1 MKQKIQLITYAIL
14 LFAVVMNFGSVL
26 SFLGEVV
33 AILFPI
39 FVGFV
44 VAFIIS
50 VPMNGF
56 QKGITRLF
64 RKAKHKP
71 GEKVISLVSLLLT
84 LMCILLVV
92 VMIGTVLIP
101 EIVTSVKNITA
112 LVQQKWPEWA
122 AILSSYDIDTTPITE
137 WFAKL
142 EFGSMVSQVLSG
154 AGEVINVVAGTAAT
168 TISGIVTIGFAIV
181 IMFYV
186 LLSKQ
191 DIARQCK
198 KLIFAFLKREKAERV
213 VYVAELTRTTFTKF
227 LSGQCVE
234 SIILGLLIFLSFC
247 VFRLPYAGLVA
258 MLTAVCAF
266 IPYIGAFISCG
277 VGVILTLISN
287 PSQAILCF
295 VVYEVVQFV
304 ENQFIYPHVVGTSV
318 GLSPLW
324 TLLAVILGGKLFGL
338 MGMIFFI
345 PVLGVIYTLIRER
358 TNQKLR
364 DKRIFIE

>member
-1 MKQKIQLITYAIL
+1 MKQKIQLITYAIV
-14 LFAVVMNFGSVL
+14 LFAVVMNFGAVL
-26 SFLGEVV
+26 SFLGEVA

-56 QKGITRLF
+56 QNGITKLF

-71 GEKVISLVSLLLT
+71 GEKVISVVSLLLT
-84 LMCILLVV
+84 LACIALVI
-92 VMIGTVLIP
+92 VMIGTILIP
-101 EIVTSVKNITA
+101 EIVFSVKNIVA

-122 AILSSYDIDTTPITE
+122 AVLSSYDIDTAPITE
-137 WFAKL
+137 WFANL
-142 EFGSMVSQVLSG
+142 EFGSMVTHVLSG

-168 TISGIVTIGFAIV
+168 TISGIVTVGFSIV

-186 LLSKQ
+186 LLSKK

-198 KLIFAFLKREKAERV
+198 KFMFAFLKREKAERV

-234 SIILGLLIFLSFC
+234 SIILGLLMFIAFC

-258 MLTAVCAF
+258 MLTGVCAF
-266 IPYIGAFISCG
+266 VPYIGAFLSCG
-277 VGVILTLISN
+277 VGVVLTLISN

-318 GLSPLW
+318 GLSALW

-338 MGMIFFI
+338 VGMIFFI
-345 PVLGVIYTLIRER
+345 PIVAVVYTLIREK

-364 DKRIFIE
+364 DKRLFIE